1 MQAATHTHKTHLFST
16 AVNAI
21 AASLG
26 RPLLYGPDDKPLRPS
41 SAYTYKRDAAK
52 RTGSMKNW
60 IPRRLAGRQAAA
72 LQREQIVER
81 SVDLTNNDPHAS
93 GIVDTFAA
101 TVMGSGLVP
110 HPALDPD
117 VLDMDKQAVRELQ
130 KKQSVV
136 YQNWFPWADAGARMT
151 FGGIQ
156 YLVMRNLMQ
165 FGEYLVLLHMIKDPV
180 RPYSLACRVINPMR
194 LKTPVDKINDPNI
207 IDGVEIGKF
216 GAPLAYWIKKS
227 GSGILDSAL
236 PDISKNFL
244 RIAPRAGH
252 RWKVLHG
259 YICQDPEQVRGM
271 PFFAPAMKYLRDLND
286 FLDAELVSNIVTAA
300 FSLFVETGAGDPTDM
315 AAWLASRT
323 ETRTNPDNEQEDTR
337 YQELIPGAI
346 FYGRTGEK
354 PHPISA
360 QRPGT
365 TFEPFT
371 KVIKKAISLSL
382 NIPYPV
388 LFKDVEGVNF
398 AGFRSAMLDAWR
410 VFMMHRT
417 RMGQG
422 FCQPVNIMLQEEAY
436 LRGHLPKDIA
446 FYENMYQLCRCD
458 WRGSPKGDIEPVK
471 AVTADLKAIDGR
483 IMTRAQAITERGGDY
498 RATMDQIEEE
508 EEDLKSK
515 GLLPEPDPKKADK
528 EATAQAVVDKMEE
541 QKMLESREE

>member
-1 MQAATHTHKTHLFST
+1 MQAAAQTQRTDLFAT
-16 AVNAI
+16 AVNAV

-26 RPLLYGPDDKPLRPS
+26 NPLLYGPDNKPLRPS
-41 SAYTYKRDAAK
+41 SAYTYRRDAAK

-60 IPRRLAGRQAAA
+60 IPRRLAGRQASAM
-72 LQREQIVER
+72 QRAQIVER

-110 HPALDPD
+110 HPALDSD
-117 VLDMDKQAVRELQ
+117 ILGMEKQAVRDLQ
-130 KKQSVV
+130 KKQVV
-136 YQNWFPWADAGARMT
+136 IYQNWFPWADAGGRMT

-165 FGEYLVLLHMIKDPV
+165 YGEYLTLLHMIKDPV
-180 RPYSLACRVINPMR
+180 RPYSLVCRVLNPMR
-194 LKTPVDKINDPNI
+194 LKTPVDKINDPDI

-216 GAPLAYWIKKS
+216 GAPKAYWIKKS
-227 GSGILDSAL
+227 GPGILDSAL
-236 PDISKNFL
+236 PDISRNFL
-244 RIAPRAGH
+244 RIPVRAGH
-252 RWKVLHG
+252 RWKILHG
-259 YICQDPEQVRGM
+259 FVSQDPEQVRGM

-300 FSLFVETGAGDPTDM
+300 FSMFIETGTGDPTDM

-323 ETRTNPDNEQEDTR
+323 ETRLNADNESEDTR
-337 YQELIPGAI
+337 YQELIPGGI
-346 FYGRTGEK
+346 MYGQTGQK
-354 PHPISA
+354 PHTISA
-360 QRPGT
+360 SRPGA

-371 KVIKKAISLSL
+371 KTIKKAIALSL

-410 VFMMHRT
+410 VFMYHRT
-417 RMGQG
+417 RMGQQ
-422 FCQPVNIMLQEEAY
+422 FCQPINIMLQEEAY
-436 LRGHLPKDIA
+436 LRGDLPVEME
-446 FYENMYQLCRCD
+446 FYDNMWQLTRCD

-471 AVTADLKAIDGR
+471 AVTADLKAIEGR
-483 IMTRAQAITERGGDY
+483 IKTRAQAITERGGDY
-498 RATMDQIEEE
+498 RSTIEQIEEE

-515 GLLPEPDPKKADK
+515 GLLPKPDSGKANK
-528 EATAQAVVDKMEE
+528 ENNAQAVVDKIEE
-541 QKMLESREE
+541 EKREE